1 MQSQLELIDALLI
14 AEALLGV
21 PAEELRRV
29 VPIARTQ
36 AALAAPFATVA
47 GDELLYPDAIE
58 RAVICCS
65 RISRERPFPSGN
77 RKIGFTCMRE
87 MLAREGFRWTRDDAT
102 ENATMVERLA
112 RHEVSHEEFVRWVR
126 ARTELD
132 AG

>member
-1 MQSQLELIDALLI
+1 MQSQLEFIDALLI

-21 PAEELRRV
+21 PAEQLRRV

-47 GDELLYPDAIE
+47 GDELLYPDPVE

-65 RISRERPFPSGN
+65 RIAREQPFPSGN
-77 RKIGFTCMRE
+77 QKIGFACMRE
-87 MLAREGFRWTRDDAT
+87 MLARDGFRWTREEAAET
-102 ENATMVERLA
+102 TAMVEKLA
-112 RHEVSHEEFVRWVR
+112 RREVSHDEFVRWVR

-132 AG
+132 PG